1 MDQTIN
7 RWLLLFLIASFGNLH
22 ADTGPPE
29 VSIFSPSDAY
39 DLAGNLTNKVDFNGR
54 STAYSYDSMDRLL
67 SKTPDQFFVTPP
79 VVFTYT
85 PNGQRSGMSDS
96 SGTTTYFYNSRDWL
110 TNKVWQVG
118 AGISSASVTLSLNY
132 THDPYGNVTRI
143 YSETADGTDTRYG
156 YDALNRL
163 AGATDTRTGETIY
176 GYDAVGNLQGYQY
189 PNGVTHGYSY
199 DSLNRLTNLA
209 SGHAGNL
216 RANYRYTVLPSGH
229 RQTADE
235 TVAATSGVQT
245 INRLYNYDDTYRL
258 TSENLAA
265 TGLVLLPSSASV
277 GYTLDDVGN
286 RLARASTLPGV
297 ESASSSYDPNDRLT
311 TDTYD
316 ANGNTVV
323 GRVTAAAP
331 LVNDVYDFE
340 DRLVNRNNGQIIVH
354 YDGDGNRVAKTVS
367 GVTTLYLVDDRNP
380 TGYAQVL
387 EELAS
392 FNGSQPAPF
401 RTYSYGHDLVSQN
414 QILDDGQG
422 GFVWAATFYGY
433 DGHGNVR
440 YLSDSIG
447 NLTDTYDYDAFGTLI
462 AQSGTTPNSYLY
474 CGEQFDADLELYYN
488 RARYLNAD
496 SGRFWTRDVFEGILS
511 DPGSIHQYM
520 YVNDNPVNLTDPSG
534 YDYNLTTKNGTVN
547 IIGNVGRITMRYSTG
562 SGKKIAKVIACGS
575 GTVVFKYAQQEQLEF
590 WAHEGHHAKPLVLG
604 GPMQQDLVHLDVRLH
619 KSFHK
624 AINAFLQMGDLLP
637 ENAGADEWRALL
649 TNPATKRAA
658 YLANLRAARLM
669 DRICKLKGPASLAR
683 YTQQMWRQHGGVP
696 PKPLKP

>member
-1 MDQTIN
+1 MGCHQRMDQTIN

-143 YSETADGTDTRYG
+143 YSETAGGTDTRYG

-163 AGATDTRTGETIY
+163 AGATDTRTGETTY
-176 GYDAVGNLQGYQY
+176 SYDAVGNLQGYQY

-209 SGHAGNL
+209 SGLLGNL

-245 INRLYNYDDTYRL
+245 INRLYSYDATYRL
-258 TSENLAA
+258 TDENLAA
-265 TGLVLLPSSASV
+265 AGPVLLPSSASV

-286 RLARASTLPGV
+286 RLGRNSTLPGV

-323 GRVTAAAP
+323 GRVTTSAP

-340 DRLVNRNNGQIIVH
+340 DRLINRNNGQIVVH

-367 GVTTLYLVDDRNP
+367 GVTTFYLVDDRNP

-392 FNGSQPAPF
+392 STGTKPALF

-422 GFVWAATFYGY
+422 GLVWNVTFYGY

-440 YLSDSIG
+440 YLSDSTG
-447 NLTDTYDYDAFGTLI
+447 TVTDTYDYDAFGTLI
-462 AQSGTTPNSYLY
+462 AQSGSTPNAYIY
-474 CGEQFDADLELYYN
+474 CGEQFDEDLGLYYN

-496 SGRFWTRDVFEGILS
+496 SGRFWSSDSYEGNQTDPLSLHQYLYIHSDPVNGLDPSGHWKLDDLMVAMGAKNYLQATRIILS
-511 DPGSIHQYM
+511 DKARTKSVQTLGCVVGIESLKKYM
-520 YVNDNPVNLTDPSG
+520 DYEFSGKTQKHHPIPIGMGGPDKNLLLLPSESHRLFHFTLHILLRNSKQFG
-534 YDYNLTTKNGTVN
+534 GLHN
-547 IIGNVGRITMRYSTG
+547 YSTALDWAEQL
-562 SGKKIAKVIACGS
+562 STKAGKK
-575 GTVVFKYAQQEQLEF
+575 
-590 WAHEGHHAKPLVLG
+590 
-604 GPMQQDLVHLDVRLH
+604 
-619 KSFHK
+619 
-624 AINAFLQMGDLLP
+624 
-637 ENAGADEWRALL
+637 ALL
-649 TNPATKRAA
+649 TVIKQAGA
-658 YLANLRAARLM
+658 YV
-669 DRICKLKGPASLAR
+669 DKQCKYPKSMGLVNYIKKNEKEWLK
-683 YTQQMWRQHGGVP
+683 Q
-696 PKPLKP
+696 